1 METIETIRAEDSESL
16 SKKVVHGGIWVFS
29 LRLVN
34 RGLGFIR
41 TIILARLLAP
51 EDFGLLGI
59 GMLSIATIETFSQT
73 GFGHALIQK
82 REDIDSYLDTAWTV
96 SVIRGI
102 VLFLILFVSAP
113 LIAKFFNSNQATLV
127 IRFIAISTLIT
138 GFKNIGVLF
147 FFKKLE
153 FNKQFIYELSG
164 TLFDL
169 SVAITL
175 AFILRNVW
183 ALIWGGLAGNLI
195 RLFMSY
201 ILHPYRPKLKIEKSK
216 AKDLF
221 CFGKWIV
228 GSGIIGFLINQG
240 DDIFVGKMLGITA
253 LGVYQMAFVLSNSP
267 ATEITH
273 VVSQV
278 TFPAYS
284 KLKNNIPK
292 LRNSYLKVLQLTMFF
307 SAPLCGAIFILSP
320 EFTQLVMGDKWMP
333 IVPVMKI
340 LVFAG
345 LIRALAGVSGII
357 FYAVGK
363 PKIDTI
369 LQIARL
375 TVLVA
380 LIYPFTINF
389 GLTGLSVAVLLSIFI
404 TNIGYGLI
412 AINITKCCAKE
423 FSKKIIIPF
432 LNGSVAVITTSMLKD
447 ALGGG
452 ILELIVLAIFF
463 ASFYFLLS
471 YLSEKLFDYKITVL
485 FKDIYSSIRTPIMR
499 KN

>member
-1 METIETIRAEDSESL
+1 MEFIENINSKSPASL
-16 SKKVVHGGIWVFS
+16 SKRVVQGGLWVFA
-29 LRLVN
+29 LRILN

-59 GMLSIATIETFSQT
+59 GMLAIATIETFSQT

-82 REDIDSYLDTAWTV
+82 KENIDSYLDTAWTI
-96 SVIRGI
+96 SAIRGI
-102 VLFLILFVSAP
+102 VLFLIIFVFAP
-113 LIAKFFNSNQATLV
+113 FIANFFNSDQAILV
-127 IRFIAISTLIT
+127 IRVIAISTLIT

-183 ALIWGGLAGNLI
+183 ALIWGGLAGNIL
-195 RLFMSY
+195 RLCMSY
-201 ILHPYRPKLKIEKSK
+201 WLHPYRPKFRIKKRE

-221 CFGKWIV
+221 HFGKWIV
-228 GSGIIGFLINQG
+228 GSGILGFLINQG
-240 DDIFVGKMLGITA
+240 DDIFVGKMIGITA
-253 LGVYQMAFVLSNSP
+253 LGIYQMAYLLSNLP

-284 KLKNNIPK
+284 TLQDDLPK
-292 LRNSYLKVLQLTMFF
+292 LRTVFLKVLQLTIFF
-307 SAPLCGAIFILSP
+307 SAPIAGGIFILIP

-333 IVPVMKI
+333 MVPVMQI

-345 LIRALAGVSGII
+345 LIRSLAGTTGPI
-357 FYAVGK
+357 FYAVGRPQIETK
-363 PKIDTI
+363 WQTI
-369 LQIARL
+369 RL
-375 TVLVA
+375 FILA
-380 LIYPFTINF
+380 MLIYPFTVRW
-389 GLTGLSVAVLLSIFI
+389 GLTGTAMVVSINILIATIGYCVAVLR
-404 TNIGYGLI
+404 
-412 AINITKCCAKE
+412 ITKC
-423 FSKKIIIPF
+423 
-432 LNGSVAVITTSMLKD
+432 TLKD
-447 ALGGG
+447 FTQSIALPFINMAIMIMAISFIKSSIINIAYLQFFMLMFIG
-452 ILELIVLAIFF
+452 IVSYIFIAF
-463 ASFYFLLS
+463 
-471 YLSEKLFDYKITVL
+471 LFDNFFNYGIT
-485 FKDIYSSIRTPIMR
+485 KTIRENLPV
-499 KN
+499 